1 MNGRRFVLLT
11 GLLLLAIAP
20 PAIGG
25 TGSVKSANF
34 TARISGT
41 YTASGTVTNTSCY
54 RVDANDNQ
62 IPFTGSGSASET
74 TSFRATRGAR
84 LGVSKMVNERR
95 IVAGGPA
102 IPVTATMSRSSTL
115 EGSTK
120 PQGCKP
126 NSFPLRSTCGRKTKR
141 YGIAVYARRQDNRLS
156 YNFSSRYSTI
166 FPEDPFQCPL
176 VEGADW
182 WGRYYPRG
190 NGAGPVS
197 VAKLF
202 NRRVRTIVVKGTLK
216 KSPQRSSA
224 SEGYSASS
232 TETLSWTLTLTRR
245 G

>member
-1 MNGRRFVLLT
+1 VNGRRFVLLT

-25 TGSVKSANF
+25 AGSVKSANF

-74 TSFRATRGAR
+74 TSFRSTRGAL

-95 IVAGGPA
+95 IVAGGFA

-115 EGSTK
+115 DGSTE

-156 YNFSSRYSTI
+156 YNLSSGYSTT

-182 WGRYYPRG
+182 WGRYYSRT

-202 NRRVRTIVVKGTLK
+202 NRRVRTIVVKGALK